1 MHAVVGVTHAH
12 FLLRGTVLRSDACCA
27 VIDAAKPRVHV
38 NNTPPRSVR
47 DAKSGTFTC
56 RSARTLRNL
65 LSCSLGVISASPII
79 VRLRQT
85 ADPMGAKREQKSQR
99 ATGWM

>member
-1 MHAVVGVTHAH
+1 MHAVVGVMHAH
-12 FLLRGTVLRSDACCA
+12 FLLRGTAFYSTMLAARSM
-27 VIDAAKPRVHV
+27 
-38 NNTPPRSVR
+38 PPSPYTSTTTRSVR

-65 LSCSLGVISASPII
+65 LSCSFGVISASPII